1 MAARDGEAAVITAT
15 NTTAHAAA
23 SLDIRGVTKRFGGLV
38 AVDDLSMQ
46 AGSHRINTLIGPN
59 GSGKSTVLNLV
70 TGVYPLSAGRIAFAG
85 QQVSGLSPHT
95 ITAQGIARTFQS
107 IVPFEGLTALE
118 NVMVAQYC
126 RTSAGLAA
134 IALRT
139 PAFKK
144 EEARI
149 RARAREALAF
159 VGLADKADRD
169 PRALPYGH
177 RRLLEIARALVTEP
191 KLLLLDEASAG
202 MNPSEIQAL
211 KDLIRRIADQGIV
224 VLAIEH
230 NMNLVME
237 LSEWIT
243 VINFGKKVAEGP
255 PEEILRNEEVIRIYL
270 GKGH

>member
-1 MAARDGEAAVITAT
+1 MEAP
-15 NTTAHAAA
+15 AH
-23 SLDIRGVTKRFGGLV
+23 LDLNGVTKRFGGLT
-38 AVDDLSMQ
+38 AVDNLSMQ
-46 AGSHRINTLIGPN
+46 VGDCRINTLIGPN
-59 GSGKSTVLNLV
+59 GSGKSTVLNLI
-70 TGVYPLSAGRIAFAG
+70 TGVYPLSAGRITFG
-85 QQVSGLSPHT
+85 TQSISGMSPHA
-95 ITAQGIARTFQS
+95 ITARGIARTFQS
-107 IVPFEGLTALE
+107 IVLFGGLTALE

-126 RTSAGLAA
+126 RTSAGLTA

-139 PAFKK
+139 RTYAA

-149 RARAREALAF
+149 RASAHEALEF
-159 VGLADKADRD
+159 VGLGDQAQRD

-177 RRLLEIARALVTEP
+177 RRLLEIARALVTKP

-211 KDLIRRIADQGIV
+211 KELIRRIAAEGIV

-230 NMNLVME
+230 NMNVVME

-243 VINFGKKVAEGP
+243 VINFGQKVAEGP
-255 PEEILRNEEVIRIYL
+255 PAEILRNDEVIRIYL